1 MKICY
6 HLFTFIVPNL
16 YEFFFVLFTN
26 VGNQIVADSHG
37 GKKNTMEVNGYRQL
51 LSCKHSQ
58 NKWRNFH
65 FWVNYDF
72 KLEFSHFYF

>member
-16 YEFFFVLFTN
+16 YEVFFFLFTN

-37 GKKNTMEVNGYRQL
+37 GKKILWKSMAT
-51 LSCKHSQ
+51 
-58 NKWRNFH
+58 
-65 FWVNYDF
+65 VNYLVANILKTNDGISF
-72 KLEFSHFYF
+72 LGELWL